1 MRGLWT
7 PTTPAA
13 VAAGEAGRIRA
24 LQAKV
29 GAQAAELCKLR
40 AAVGA
45 AEEALAAAQQQV
57 RQAWLGL
64 GLGLGLGLRLGLGLA
79 SRLGLGLASRL
90 GVGLG

>member
-1 MRGLWT
+1 MTVGVRGLWT

-45 AEEALAAAQQQV
+45 AEEALAAAHQQ
-57 RQAWLGL
+57 AHE
-64 GLGLGLGLRLGLGLA
+64 A
-79 SRLGLGLASRL
+79 
-90 GVGLG
+90 